1 MTRERYQE
9 LLARLLD
16 DELSPADATELI
28 KGLRMHPEL
37 QCDLRQHLALWDA
50 WAQHVVEERSAESFV
65 AAWKTRV
72 NAEAGAEQFS
82 QSVME
87 QIRTSA
93 TEFKSRVAFWKR
105 WRPAHIA
112 FAILALA
119 LLAVAGWWARQL
131 VTQPTLPPPPGL
143 PMLPPETNQV
153 VTIVGQGA
161 CVWCVLHQGP
171 PQRPALRVEQNGA
184 IRIIYLE
191 FPGYRKAMHPFFVKG
206 ATVTATGVLREDHG
220 RLVLKTQNIE
230 VNGVQ
235 YR

>member
-9 LLARLLD
+9 LLERLLD
-16 DELSPADATELI
+16 SELSPADATELVQ
-28 KGLRMHPEL
+28 GLRAHPAL
-37 QCDLRQHLALWDA
+37 LNDLRQHLTLWDA
-50 WAQHVVEERSAESFV
+50 WAQHVAPERSAVSFV

-93 TEFKSRVAFWKR
+93 TEFKSRLAFWKC
-105 WRPAHIA
+105 WRPAHVA

-119 LLAVAGWWARQL
+119 FLAAAGWWVSHL
-131 VTQPTLPPPPGL
+131 ITQPLPPPPEL
-143 PMLPPETNQV
+143 PMLPAETNQT

-171 PQRPALRVEQNGA
+171 PQRPALRFQQGGV

-191 FPGYRKAMHPFFVKG
+191 FPGYSRAMHPFFVKG
-206 ATVTATGVLREDHG
+206 ATVTATGVLKEGRN
-220 RLVLKTQNIE
+220 RLVLKTQCIE

>member
-9 LLARLLD
+9 LLERLLD
-16 DELSPADATELI
+16 SELSPAEATELAQ
-28 KGLRMHPEL
+28 GLRAHPAL
-37 QCDLRQHLALWDA
+37 LNDLRQHLTLWEA
-50 WAQHVVEERSAESFV
+50 WAQHVAQERSAESFV

-87 QIRTSA
+87 EIRASA

-105 WRPAHIA
+105 WRPVHLA

-119 LLAVAGWWARQL
+119 FLAVAGWWASQL
-131 VTQPTLPPPPGL
+131 ITQPALPPPPEL
-143 PMLPPETNQV
+143 PALPAETNQP

-171 PQRPALRVEQNGA
+171 PQRPALRVRQGGV

-191 FPGYRKAMHPFFVKG
+191 FPGYRRAMHPFFVKG
-206 ATVTATGVLREDHG
+206 ATVTATGVLKEERN
-220 RLVLKTQNIE
+220 RLVLKTQSIE
-230 VNGVQ
+230 VRGVQ